1 MHASGR
7 SRVLRAVTM
16 AAAVIIGATAC
27 ESSSSSTTPAPAATT
42 TTSSTTTSTTTTT
55 TVAATAAN
63 SCAGGGTC
71 AVGDTGPG
79 GGVVFYSTT
88 KSFNCGADR
97 KSQCNAL
104 EAAPDQWAASLS
116 GFSGCSNYEDVDPK
130 CRIVPSSGTTYT
142 EVRDTGAAQFN
153 TAELV
158 KIGATSEAAGLVQAY
173 RGGGKSDWGIP
184 SFSDLVFLCT
194 YFRGGDTAGRLL
206 GCTIGTKSPRIALL
220 GETYLSSSFYGGNV
234 VKHTMIQQM
243 NLRPDDGDN
252 FIRFGHGETNAVHR
266 VRPVRA
272 FLAATPPESTT
283 TVKATTT
290 TVRATTTTVK
300 ATTTTVAA
308 STTTAAPTTTTTT
321 STTTTL
327 APTTTVATCAQ
338 GGTCVVG
345 DTGPGGG
352 TVYYVSANGFSCG
365 VTMSSTCHYLEV
377 SPANW
382 KASTASSANCTAA
395 GTENVECVWASAS
408 LSTFIDTSGAVGN
421 GAKNTKAII
430 DGVGVLNSWAAV
442 VSKAYQGGGKSDWFL
457 PSQHELDEL
466 CKFANGQTTGD
477 QSVACARGTLKT
489 GFYPGNY
496 WSSNDGGSG
505 KAISI
510 DLMHG
515 VQAFPSKDLARLI
528 RPVRAF

>member
-42 TTSSTTTSTTTTT
+42 TTSSTTTSTTIAP
-55 TVAATAAN
+55 AAVTATGSELCDGHN
-63 SCAGGGTC
+63 CK
-71 AVGDTGPG
+71 VGDTGPG
-79 GGVVFYSTT
+79 GGIIIQTTGGSTFKCGPGMRDRCNTVEMAPAGWQKTLTDSGLCTEMDGDDPNCKVSTT
-88 KSFNCGADR
+88 AKN
-97 KSQCNAL
+97 L
-104 EAAPDQWAASLS
+104 
-116 GFSGCSNYEDVDPK
+116 
-130 CRIVPSSGTTYT
+130 GTTYGDLDGGLGWYHT
-142 EVRDTGAAQFN
+142 TNLA
-153 TAELV
+153 
-158 KIGATSEAAGLVQAY
+158 KTSGDISIYRMAMSY
-173 RGGGKSDWGIP
+173 RGGGLSDWHVPFHGDFLANLAALKEGA
-184 SFSDLVFLCT
+184 STGLNTALKLVA
-194 YFRGGDTAGRLL
+194 GG
-206 GCTIGTKSPRIALL
+206 K
-220 GETYLSSSFYGGNV
+220 YWSSFTSGSGSQNLPMVFKFTGGRNDSMS
-234 VKHTMIQQM
+234 TSNISTP
-243 NLRPDDGDN
+243 NRLRP
-252 FIRFGHGETNAVHR
+252 IRTFLDT
-266 VRPVRA
+266 PV
-272 FLAATPPESTT
+272 AAPTT
-283 TVKATTT
+283 TVK
-290 TVRATTTTVK
+290 ATTTTVK